1 MPTLQLHKMGLASSW
16 SQLAGIV
23 LAITGCLVPLTL
35 SAAPDGGSQFDDG
48 YGDAFVHYTPYIK
61 PRPPEAAASAP
72 PVVAT
77 KATPAQA
84 ASAPGLQRVDVAW
97 LRKAYPLLQ
106 DRAINDPTDENVA
119 AEQYVQ
125 RIIVDKSQ
133 RYAEARMR
141 VVQADPLLNEN
152 NRVPTA
158 SLGARTVANANLEA
172 QDQAVREL
180 AGFGGLLVFVDG
192 SCRFCAMQLPILD
205 MLRADFGLQA
215 LVISLDGALPKGFK
229 GSVLRDNGMFRKLRL
244 TLTPSI
250 VYVPR
255 PQSIAGSQDPNRY
268 LVVAQGFYTRG
279 DLVKQIALA
288 GHQTKLLSSSVMADL
303 AVWERGVA
311 STEDL
316 ATLRLDVN
324 DPKTIKQSL
333 QPLLLKQYSAGR

>member
-1 MPTLQLHKMGLASSW
+1 MPSNALHRGCRALRF
-16 SQLAGIV
+16 GGVV
-23 LAITGCLVPLTL
+23 LA
-35 SAAPDGGSQFDDG
+35 AAVALPPVATVNAASDGEIHLDDG
-48 YGDAFVHYTPYIK
+48 YGDAFVHYKPYIK
-61 PRPPEAAASAP
+61 PRPPQPAASAP
-72 PVVAT
+72 VAPGT
-77 KATPAQA
+77 ATAPASP
-84 ASAPGLQRVDVAW
+84 ASAAAGPQRVDVAW

-106 DRAINDPTDENVA
+106 DRSINDPTDDNIA

-125 RIIVDKSQ
+125 RVIVDKSQ

-141 VVQADPLLNEN
+141 VVQSDPLLNEN

-158 SLGARTVANANLEA
+158 SLGARTVANANLQA

-192 SCRFCAMQLPILD
+192 SCRFCTMQLPIVD
-205 MLRADFGLQA
+205 ILRAEFGLQA
-215 LVISLDGALPKGFK
+215 LVISLDGARPKGFT
-229 GSVLRDNGMFRKLRL
+229 GTVVRDNGMFRKLQL

-255 PQSIAGSQDPNRY
+255 PQSIPGIAGAQDPNRY

-288 GHQTKLLSSSVMADL
+288 GHQTKLLSAPVMADL
-303 AVWERGVA
+303 ALWDRGVA

-316 ATLRLDVN
+316 DSLRLDIN
-324 DPKTIKQSL
+324 DPKSIKRSL
-333 QPLLLKQYSAGR
+333 QPLLLKRY